1 MKARQM
7 IEIENV
13 KKANMVLSNLL
24 ERTRTENIG
33 LGLFYGRPGLGKT
46 RWAFQTAIQNGYI
59 YVRLIENISVKEFM
73 KQMLIALKY
82 KHFLPED
89 IVGSKK
95 VIYDQILDILQCKPN
110 IVFFI
115 DEIDYAFSNHRIL
128 ATIRDFADQSLC
140 TFVMVGMQ
148 DAKKQLLK
156 LNAHYFDR
164 CNGFCE
170 FKTLAREDTELII
183 NSICE
188 TELDKQTMDY
198 IHEKSNGTMRLITK
212 YLDIIEKL
220 ASKSKQKSLKF
231 RDLVDLLEITEM
243 K

>member
-13 KKANMVLSNLL
+13 KRANIVLHNLL
-24 ERTRTENIG
+24 SRTRSENVG
-33 LGLFYGRPGLGKT
+33 LGLFYGKPGLGKT

-59 YVRLIENISVKEFM
+59 YIRLIENITVKEFL
-73 KQMLIALKY
+73 KQILIALKY
-82 KHFLPED
+82 KHFLPEE
-89 IVGSKK
+89 ITGSKK

-170 FKTLAREDTELII
+170 FSRLSREDTELII
-183 NSICE
+183 KSVCE
-188 TELDKQTMDY
+188 VEVDKETVDFT
-198 IHEKSNGTMRLITK
+198 HEKSNGTMRIITK
-212 YLDIIEKL
+212 YIDIIEKT
-220 ASKSKQKSLKF
+220 AARTKLKAIKF
-231 RDLVDLLEITEM
+231 KEIVDVLELMENR
-243 K
+243 